1 MHSCLYQFLIDNYNL
16 LPTEL
21 GQKLLLYIAFEQR
34 FHQKY
39 NIPFDPS
46 TPLEG
51 SLPMLFRHI
60 PRYDLK
66 DAAITLDSAIS
77 WSIVQNDP
85 ELVHRLNHL
94 RIGISRSNYATADWL
109 LQQAT
114 ELLEFNSTAFGIDV
128 TPPSV
133 RILVST
139 LASQMSAGQIIDL
152 CSGTFLLGLQLWQ
165 ELGASDEVSCY
176 GEEINPFL
184 CALSRIL
191 LSLCNVRD
199 FSVQEKNAMHFVWKE
214 NHTFSSPSVYIAD
227 FPLAGNRT
235 FPMSEAD
242 PLFSERPINLYSDWL
257 FIRSVCNRMQT
268 GDLAILIVTKG
279 ALVRK
284 NEEFL
289 REDLV
294 ANSLLRAVIKLPI
307 GLYGSHSLPMN
318 ILVLEKSGRPQ
329 SHVFFAD
336 LSTYCVS
343 NPNARNVQSISEKAI
358 SKVAHLYKSLKSE
371 DGFSTVKTI
380 QEIQKANYT
389 FYPPVFLNT
398 VMPSSEQ
405 ISIGKIATVIRG
417 LQLPRD
423 YSLISQG
430 ARYFLNIRD
439 IQNGEFRY
447 DTADQIAEINPLW
460 ELKYRIQEDDIVLTS
475 KGSALKVVIV
485 PPAPPPSYIS
495 GNLTILRVD
504 KNQYSPYVLYEYLN
518 SEEGQKA
525 LSLIQTGT
533 TIRVLGS
540 TNLERLMVP
549 SFNSEK
555 ANQIGI
561 SLKNAALAYK
571 QSMHSLTS
579 NYQREKEGLF
589 SQLK

>member
-34 FHQKY
+34 FHQKF
-39 NIPFDPS
+39 NIPFNPAV
-46 TPLEG
+46 PLEG

-77 WSIVQNDP
+77 WSIIQKNPD
-85 ELVHRLNHL
+85 LVLRINHL
-94 RIGISRSNYATADWL
+94 RIELSQSNYATADWL

-114 ELLEFNSTAFGIDV
+114 DLLEFNSTAFGIDV

-133 RILVST
+133 RMLVTT
-139 LASQMSAGQIIDL
+139 LVSQMSAGQIIDL
-152 CSGTFLLGLQLWQ
+152 CSGTFLLGLHLWK

-191 LSLCNVRD
+191 LSLCDVRD
-199 FSVQEKNAMHFVWKE
+199 FSVQEKNAMHFMQKE
-214 NHTFSSPSVYIAD
+214 YRAHVSSVYIAD
-227 FPLAGNRT
+227 FPLSGNRT
-235 FPMSEAD
+235 FPMSESD
-242 PLFSERPINLYSDWL
+242 PLFSEKKTNLYSDWL

-268 GDLAILIVTKG
+268 GDRAILIVTKG

-284 NEEFL
+284 NEQFL
-289 REDLV
+289 REDLI
-294 ANSLLRAVIKLPI
+294 ANGLLRAVIKLPI
-307 GLYGSHSLPMN
+307 GLYGSHCLPMN

-336 LSTYCVS
+336 LSAYVVSDS
-343 NPNARNVQSISEKAI
+343 NPRHVQHISEKALF
-358 SKVAHLYKSLKSE
+358 KVAHLYKNLKSE

-405 ISIGKIATVIRG
+405 ISIGKIATVTRG

-430 ARYFLNIRD
+430 TRYFLNIRD
-439 IQNGEFRY
+439 IQNGEFCY
-447 DTADQIAEINPLW
+447 DAADQIAEINPLW

-475 KGSALKVVIV
+475 KGSTLKVVIV
-485 PPAPPPSYIS
+485 PPDPPPAYIS

-504 KNQYSPYVLYEYLN
+504 KSQYSPYVLYEYLN

-540 TNLERLMVP
+540 ANLERFMVP

-561 SLKNAALAYK
+561 SLKKASLAYK
-571 QSMHSLTS
+571 QAMNSLTS
-579 NYQREKEGLF
+579 NYLKEKEGLF
-589 SQLK
+589 NQLK